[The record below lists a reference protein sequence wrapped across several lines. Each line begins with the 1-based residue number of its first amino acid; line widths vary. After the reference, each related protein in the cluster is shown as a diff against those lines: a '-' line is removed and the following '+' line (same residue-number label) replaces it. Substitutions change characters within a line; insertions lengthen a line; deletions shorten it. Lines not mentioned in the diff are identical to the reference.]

1 MWWGTLEWLFR
12 SCSASV
18 SCHEDTETSES
29 DDELPEA
36 AQQVLAKLHYG
47 DVLDTQKPR
56 RPWTHFALVEFVAAG
71 KLNVIECTSDE
82 PAIKR
87 DHFKLRWTSE
97 GFTDEAGSKV
107 VFWKSPSTLESGA
120 AEKAMAGIFE
130 KHHEWSLCALKH
142 TIYGDVLESESWIC
156 TTPIVAFY
164 EGLGYRHDA
173 DVLPYS
179 LVTWLEESG
188 FEREG

>member
-1 MWWGTLEWLFR
+1 M
-12 SCSASV
+12 SQPSSV
-18 SCHEDTETSES
+18 TTSSS
-29 DDELPEA
+29 DGPL
-36 AQQVLAKLHYG
+36 KG
-47 DVLDTQKPR
+47 
-56 RPWTHFALVEFVAAG
+56 
-71 KLNVIECTSDE
+71 
-82 PAIKR
+82 
-87 DHFKLRWTSE
+87 
-97 GFTDEAGSKV
+97 
-107 VFWKSPSTLESGA
+107 
-120 AEKAMAGIFE
+120 
-130 KHHEWSLCALKH
+130 LCALKH